1 MDRPRLVEA
10 FPELVVAAEGP
21 VLDTSCAALLRL
33 AQAVHGQGYKVAL
46 TGEGAD
52 EALAG
57 YIWYK
62 AQAVRDAITG
72 RIGRGLPRL
81 FRKAVMRSIAGSK
94 RLLPAELA
102 IGGGRPAQ
110 Q

>member
-1 MDRPRLVEA
+1 MMDRSKIADA

-33 AQAVHGQGYKVAL
+33 AEAVHGQGYKVAL

-57 YIWYK
+57 YVWYK
-62 AQAVRDAITG
+62 SQKIRDMRGYRRSAG
-72 RIGRGLPRL
+72 RLPRT
-81 FRKAVMRSIAGSK
+81 
-94 RLLPAELA
+94 LA
-102 IGGGRPAQ
+102 AT
-110 Q
+110 